1 MAFTEDHE
9 GIHGTA
15 DVVLFPL
22 VKVWQRTRVFIVV
35 TFNKQSPSGVLLLFF
50 TSCLLVDWVNSG
62 LTFLSP
68 SLGSALR
75 DCVRLLMV
83 PVEGD
88 GSLAKPGENLHP
100 HKKKSETETLTET
113 GIQGRFLSLRLYPL
127 SGRFYH
133 SFPKNNIHP
142 RMIALTGSRVTLKIL
157 QEKNSKE
164 RPEIPL

>member
-35 TFNKQSPSGVLLLFF
+35 TFNKQSPSGVPLLFF
-50 TSCLLVDWVNSG
+50 TSCLLVDWVHSG

-127 SGRFYH
+127 SRRFT

-142 RMIALTGSRVTLKIL
+142 RMTALTGSRVTQKIL

>member
-1 MAFTEDHE
+1 MHQGPVAFTEDHE

-35 TFNKQSPSGVLLLFF
+35 TFNKQSPSGVPLLFF
-50 TSCLLVDWVNSG
+50 TSCLLVDWVHSG

-127 SGRFYH
+127 SRRFTTV
-133 SFPKNNIHP
+133 SQKIISIH
-142 RMIALTGSRVTLKIL
+142 
-157 QEKNSKE
+157 E
-164 RPEIPL
+164 